1 MDAET
6 TKTSIAETHT
16 DQGSRRGELVAA
28 SILFLLASVQV
39 LWFTVLPDLDSTG
52 NVWSV
57 SLLFIILVGAYL
69 GLSVSDARER
79 IRSLLG
85 GPTRRLLIGPGILLV
100 VALAYAATS
109 GLAMGPR
116 VTVYAAYLFAPPALI
131 LLCRGSSESASLW
144 GLAAALLFW
153 MPIEFDLLPSLP
165 FPPPDGYDVSR
176 VVAIVAAF
184 YLFLVGWPLKGIGY
198 SLSFGWSDLK
208 LVGTAF
214 VVYALVALPLG
225 LTVGFLA
232 WRPDVSIGGLL
243 VTPVVIY
250 LITALPEEFLFRGVM
265 QNLLMRYC
273 GSKRGLAIA
282 AIIFGVAHLP
292 DLRYVILATLAGFA
306 YGWVYLRTGKIT
318 ASALTHTSV
327 NWVWV
332 LLLSYP

>member
-1 MDAET
+1 MAET
-6 TKTSIAETHT
+6 RA
-16 DQGSRRGELVAA
+16 DQTSRRGELVAA

-39 LWFTVLPDLDSTG
+39 LWFTVLAGLDPTG

-57 SLLFIILVGAYL
+57 SALFVILVGAYL
-69 GLSVSDARER
+69 GLSISAARER

-85 GPTRRLLIGPGILLV
+85 SSTRRLLIGPGILLV

-109 GLAMGPR
+109 GLPMESR
-116 VTVYAAYLFAPPALI
+116 VTVYAAYLFAPPV
-131 LLCRGSSESASLW
+131 LLLFCRGSSESASLW

-198 SLSFGWSDLK
+198 SLSFGWGDLK
-208 LVGTAF
+208 LAGAAF
-214 VVYALVALPLG
+214 VGYALVALPLG

-250 LITALPEEFLFRGVM
+250 LITALPEEFLFRGVI

-273 GSKRGLAIA
+273 GSKLGLTVA

-292 DLRYVILATLAGFA
+292 DLRYVLLATLAGFA

-327 NWVWV
+327 NWIWG

>member
-1 MDAET
+1 M
-6 TKTSIAETHT
+6 AETHT
-16 DQGSRRGELVAA
+16 GQGSRRGELVAA

-39 LWFTVLPDLDSTG
+39 LWFTVLPDLDPTG

-57 SLLFIILVGAYL
+57 SLLFVILVGAYL

-85 GPTRRLLIGPGILLV
+85 SPTRRLLIGPGILLA

-109 GLAMGPR
+109 GSPMEPR

-131 LLCRGSSESASLW
+131 LLCRRSSESASLW

-198 SLSFGWSDLK
+198 SLSFGWGDLK
-208 LVGTAF
+208 LAGTAF
-214 VVYALVALPLG
+214 VVYAVVALPLG
-225 LTVGFLA
+225 LAVGFLA

-250 LITALPEEFLFRGVM
+250 MITALPEEFLFRGVM
-265 QNLLMRYC
+265 QNILMRYC
-273 GSKRGLAIA
+273 GSKLGLVIA
-282 AIIFGVAHLP
+282 AIIFGLAHLP
-292 DLRYVILATLAGFA
+292 DVRYVLLATLAGLA

-327 NWVWV
+327 NWIWG